1 MSIRNNKDDE
11 HRTPHEEMLDAV
23 IEQRDNN
30 PLPGQES
37 EDELWLEANKMMVGF
52 HSEEKKL
59 QELRKHFTIK
69 RK

>member
-11 HRTPHEEMLDAV
+11 HKTPHEELLDAV

-30 PLPGQES
+30 PLPEQES
-37 EDELWLEANKMMVGF
+37 EDELWESVRDIVSAHDYWQNRLKD
-52 HSEEKKL
+52 L
-59 QELRKHFTIK
+59 QYNFTIK